1 MKTSN
6 NTGRKYVVLLF
17 SLMLMSFA
25 GLSCSDEVDESN
37 LYVFTGEQATDYI
50 ASQPELSKY
59 LVLLKKAKSGKKGST
74 MDHMLEARGNY
85 TCFVPT
91 NDAVQAFIDS
101 VYDTKNYDVNA
112 VPDSFAQVIVFNSII
127 DNGNTD
133 AYLSTDFQEGVL
145 QLKTMADRYIIIGF
159 AASDTGRAVTVVN
172 TFSKILVSDREV
184 GNGVVHVVDHV
195 VMPATSSLPGLLSM
209 TDNTRIFYK
218 LLEITSWADSMQ
230 RYRDDA
236 YEELEHRQ
244 GFTHV
249 WYSGQLLYE
258 PEHHNWGYTAFVE
271 PDSLL
276 EARWGIKL
284 DIDNGVVT
292 NWDDILPRITEICQQ
307 YYPDARSNDLTS
319 LDNPV
324 NQFVA
329 YHLTD
334 QQVAYNN
341 LVITLCQ
348 VGTSYNTPEQLG
360 VVKFQYY
367 ESMGKDHRIINLTF
381 GKSTDGYRI
390 NRYCSE
396 YDDYNYDELNVER
409 PGIQVQPDNG
419 NRETQALNGFY
430 HIIDDIMVYDKD
442 VPGKVLNERMRWD
455 TQSMQPEIQT
465 NGMRFLPEQKF
476 FYIPQGYLRK
486 VRFTD
491 QTLFLSMNTYNIN
504 YLNYEADD
512 IVLEGYY
519 DVTWQLPPVP
529 YEGTYELRLGYCN
542 DAGRGMVQFYFG
554 TNPDNLT
561 AVGLPVDARRDPDNP
576 IIGWEADTDDP
587 TYNREI
593 DKRMRNH
600 GYMKC
605 PDSFGFNSTNVTSG
619 GRNHGPDGAK
629 LRNIIT
635 TQNCKPG
642 VTYYMRMK
650 SLLNRNANFGPD
662 FIEWVPK
669 SVYNGIEPEDKW

>member
-1 MKTSN
+1 M
-6 NTGRKYVVLLF
+6 
-17 SLMLMSFA
+17 
-25 GLSCSDEVDESN
+25 
-37 LYVFTGEQATDYI
+37 
-50 ASQPELSKY
+50 
-59 LVLLKKAKSGKKGST
+59 
-74 MDHMLEARGNY
+74 
-85 TCFVPT
+85 
-91 NDAVQAFIDS
+91 
-101 VYDTKNYDVNA
+101 
-112 VPDSFAQVIVFNSII
+112 
-127 DNGNTD
+127 
-133 AYLSTDFQEGVL
+133 
-145 QLKTMADRYIIIGF
+145 
-159 AASDTGRAVTVVN
+159 
-172 TFSKILVSDREV
+172 
-184 GNGVVHVVDHV
+184 
-195 VMPATSSLPGLLSM
+195 
-209 TDNTRIFYK
+209 
-218 LLEITSWADSMQ
+218 
-230 RYRDDA
+230 
-236 YEELEHRQ
+236 
-244 GFTHV
+244 
-249 WYSGQLLYE
+249 
-258 PEHHNWGYTAFVE
+258 
-271 PDSLL
+271 
-276 EARWGIKL
+276 
-284 DIDNGVVT
+284 
-292 NWDDILPRITEICQQ
+292 
-307 YYPDARSNDLTS
+307 
-319 LDNPV
+319 
-324 NQFVA
+324 
-329 YHLTD
+329 
-334 QQVAYNN
+334 AYNN

-367 ESMGKDHRIINLTF
+367 ESMGKDHRIIKLTF

-430 HIIDDIMVYDKD
+430 HIIDDVMVYDKD

-587 TYNREI
+587 AYNREI